1 MHPITPFGGI
11 HTAISLIA
19 VAAGIIAFI
28 RDKAINPANAVGK
41 TYILFTILTCVTG
54 FFIFH
59 DTGHFGAPHM
69 LGIIT
74 LAVLGLAGI
83 AGAGK
88 FGTAS
93 RSIETICY
101 STTFFFHMIPAITEG
116 ATRLPAGHPLA
127 ASQDAPG
134 IKLSIAI
141 ALFLLLGGLKMQLKK
156 LRKERESAAKASRR

>member
-1 MHPITPFGGI
+1 MIGITPFGMF

-19 VAAGIIAFI
+19 VAAGIVAFI
-28 RDKAINPANAVGK
+28 GHREITPATAAGK

-83 AGAGK
+83 ASAGK
-88 FGTAS
+88 LGSAS
-93 RSIETICY
+93 RAIATICY
-101 STTFFFHMIPAITEG
+101 STTFFFHMIPAITET

-127 ASQDAPG
+127 SSQDAPG
-134 IKLSIAI
+134 IKLCIAI
-141 ALFLLLGGLKMQLKK
+141 SLFLLLGGLKLQLKR
-156 LRKERESAAKASRR
+156 LRKEREAAGLRR